1 MDLGIGGRKALI
13 CASSKGLGLAC
24 ATALARE
31 GAQVWINGR
40 DGVHLDAAAADI
52 SQHTGATVTPV
63 VADLNTEEGRAALLR
78 ACPEPDI
85 LVNNNHGPRAGR
97 FETLDDAD
105 FLAALHANM
114 LTPLALIKAV
124 VGGMRARKFGR
135 IVNITSAQVL
145 MPQVDMGLSV
155 SARAGLMAMSKV
167 LQFDCVADNVTVNN
181 LLPGPFDTDRLKSLA
196 QRYVDEE
203 GISLDQAY
211 ARIGARGP
219 AGRIGEPAEFGDA
232 CAFLCA
238 AQAGYISGQCL
249 TLDGGAYRGLF

>member
-1 MDLGIGGRKALI
+1 MDLGITGRKAVV

-40 DGVHLDAAAADI
+40 DAGRLDEAAARILAE
-52 SQHTGATVTPV
+52 TGARVSPV
-63 VADLNTEEGRAALLR
+63 VGDLNTAEGRAAVLA
-78 ACPEPDI
+78 ACPDPDI
-85 LVNNNHGPRAGR
+85 LVNNNHGPRPGKL
-97 FETLDDAD
+97 EVLDEAD

-114 LTPLALIKAV
+114 LSPLALIKAV

-145 MPQVDMGLSV
+145 MPQADMGLSV

-181 LLPGPFDTDRLKSLA
+181 LLPGPFDTDRLAALA
-196 QRYVDEE
+196 QRYVEE
-203 GISLDQAY
+203 DGITLDQAY

-219 AGRIGEPAEFGDA
+219 AGRVGQPHEFGDA